1 MNFVQFPSIWLPI
14 LVDFWS
20 ILIRF
25 SFNFGQISLKF
36 GRIFILNLVWHF
48 GGFLV
53 NFGQIFLEFRS
64 NFPSIFLEIWW
75 NFHSEFGLTFWW
87 IFGGF
92 LVKFS
97 LNFGQIFLQFRSN
110 FLWISVKFSL
120 NFPWNLVEFSFSI
133 WFDILVDFWSILV
146 KFSLSFLW
154 NLMEFSLWIG
164 AEVPVDFP
172 RPFHQLSFGKFPS
185 FLQRFGQIFDWKFS
199 RNFNTR
205 TEAGQSSR
213 GGGGGLKILLEFEE
227 IKDNWAGGGAAKRFC
242 GFAAML
248 PFSRGQRSR
257 RCFSISCFFSSNQNS
272 DDFHLIYSNWLI
284 ENSRFNSTDFLKVCN
299 SFELEVN

>member
-1 MNFVQFPSIWLPI
+1 MILGNFWWILFNFLRFDFQFWWIFGQFWSDFRSISVKFPWNLVEFSFWIWFDI

-20 ILIRF
+20 ILVKF
-25 SFNFGQISLKF
+25 SLNFGQIFLQFSLKF
-36 GRIFILNLVWHF
+36 GGIFILNLVWNF

-53 NFGQIFLEFRS
+53 
-64 NFPSIFLEIWW
+64 
-75 NFHSEFGLTFWW
+75 
-87 IFGGF
+87 
-92 LVKFS
+92 
-97 LNFGQIFLQFRSN
+97 NFGQIFLQFRSN